1 MNRANHFADC
11 MAECLVVGAL
21 EKLKK
26 AFGADEDGFSSQI
39 CLVAGHAKMPSTCQ
53 HSLSSDHAL
62 GLCYA
67 LSSQRLACRGA
78 VVWIVCEANG
88 QCLGGLGLRRCARTM
103 TEVSISSSRK
113 RRSSSSRKRRS
124 SSSRKRRSSSSR
136 KRRSSS
142 SKSRRRSSSSKSR
155 RRSSSSK
162 SSRRTG
168 RSHVAFEKATG
179 GGVAVRAA
187 GAADVGRGG

>member
-21 EKLKK
+21 GKLKK

-78 VVWIVCEANG
+78 VIWSVCEANG

-155 RRSSSSK
+155 RRSSSS

-168 RSHVAFEKATG
+168 RSHVPFEKATG